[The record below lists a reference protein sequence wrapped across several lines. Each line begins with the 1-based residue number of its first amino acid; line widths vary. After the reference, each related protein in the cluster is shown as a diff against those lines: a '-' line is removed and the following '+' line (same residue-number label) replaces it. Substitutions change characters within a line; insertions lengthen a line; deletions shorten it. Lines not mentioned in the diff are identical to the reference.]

1 MREMP
6 PPDLSSACEVTE
18 DARVDGG
25 GSESRKKLARS
36 EVAVEAK
43 WASRGSNF
51 FIGTRPDGGWGW
63 GLGGG
68 GGSIPNLSD
77 SLSDNLSD
85 PEGMLTLI
93 GV

>member
-1 MREMP
+1 MREIP
-6 PPDLSSACEVTE
+6 PPALSSACEWME
-18 DARVDGG
+18 DARVEGG
-25 GSESRKKLARS
+25 GSESRRKLARS
-36 EVAVEAK
+36 EVAVVFE

-51 FIGTRPDGGWGW
+51 FIGTRPDEGCGW
-63 GLGGG
+63 GLGGA

-85 PEGMLTLI
+85 PDGMFTAI